1 MEMTAENWAND
12 TRQTASEQ
20 SYVGKSLTTGS
31 PGKENV
37 CVCVCVCTYIYL
49 VLYIHN
55 KFHINFTNFKN
66 G

>member
-31 PGKENV
+31 PGK
-37 CVCVCVCTYIYL
+37 I
-49 VLYIHN
+49 N
-55 KFHINFTNFKN
+55 KSGSFANSLMTMVRRPQKESQQLTAIR
-66 G
+66 